1 MKGWPITRKT
11 VWGIAG
17 VCTVFALG
25 LGGGTLL
32 ARYVVVKKEPRVVPR
47 LSDIAAPPEETGKRD
62 PSSLPPIGLSP
73 VPVGEPQT
81 PGTAV
86 QEGGHEQPLRI
97 PWAEPYPAHPFT
109 LTDHEGR
116 QVSLRDLS
124 GRVVVLSF
132 IYTHCK
138 TTCPLL
144 TQELKQLQE
153 ALGPLMGREVV
164 FLSLTIDPQR
174 DTPAVLKRYGEV
186 HGVDFRSWRF
196 LTGSEGT
203 MRQILEAYHV
213 PVRVE
218 KPSGAHADGYELG
231 HGNPIYLIDQW
242 GRVRKRTAP
251 TMLVRLGR
259 PAIEWLVREG
269 ASDVNADADL
279 VQLGEKGKP

>member
-1 MKGWPITRKT
+1 
-11 VWGIAG
+11 
-17 VCTVFALG
+17 
-25 LGGGTLL
+25 
-32 ARYVVVKKEPRVVPR
+32 
-47 LSDIAAPPEETGKRD
+47 
-62 PSSLPPIGLSP
+62 
-73 VPVGEPQT
+73 
-81 PGTAV
+81 
-86 QEGGHEQPLRI
+86 
-97 PWAEPYPAHPFT
+97 
-109 LTDHEGR
+109 
-116 QVSLRDLS
+116 LRDLS